1 MFNVLSKM
9 TFYTGSVIA
18 CLMMVFTTS
27 CASGGFKLTRRYSQ
41 FVNSNHI
48 VLRVILY
55 IFTAVVF
62 AITMLIDLVYFNTMD
77 FWEGRVS
84 ANTYEFEKDNKKF
97 FVKHE
102 ISPETKLKK
111 STIEVKDF
119 NQKLLQTVVLKET
132 EKEEIEL
139 YVDGVLRT
147 KVDNIHS
154 LPRLTSF
161 DKSGK
166 LLEKKYID
174 LNNTAVATK

>member
-1 MFNVLSKM
+1 
-9 TFYTGSVIA
+9 
-18 CLMMVFTTS
+18 
-27 CASGGFKLTRRYSQ
+27 
-41 FVNSNHI
+41 
-48 VLRVILY
+48 
-55 IFTAVVF
+55 
-62 AITMLIDLVYFNTMD
+62 MD

-147 KVDNIHS
+147 KVDNIRS